1 MGVVFLDGSFASAI
15 LSGGRTK
22 KAMAEYDRLGHIVT
36 GNDMSYRNT
45 LAGGLCE
52 FLALKSYP
60 AKGMSAAATQEPAPE
75 TDPEQEALQR
85 TCKNQIK
92 GVAASPQSATC
103 AATQKHI

>member
-45 LAGGLCE
+45 LAGGLSE
-52 FLALKSYP
+52 FLALKYYP
-60 AKGMSAAATQEPAPE
+60 AKGMNAAATQEPAPE
-75 TDPEQEALQR
+75 TDPEQEA
-85 TCKNQIK
+85 
-92 GVAASPQSATC
+92 
-103 AATQKHI
+103 